1 LSDDIKSLEI
11 TKNAEVSI
19 LETAK
24 MLVIVMLQLRT
35 LAYIHCS
42 FEWLLRGWTD
52 PRRHTALL

>member
-42 FEWLLRGWTD
+42 FE
-52 PRRHTALL
+52 